1 MRRLVFL
8 FRESGMS
15 YAEVAVN
22 SPGAQRR
29 TFSYAVPSHI
39 EVGHAVRVPFGPRIA
54 QGIVVE
60 LTEQPAVEQVKE
72 VAGLIDP
79 QPILSPAQVEL
90 ARWISSYYLAPLFE
104 TVALM
109 LPPGFERRVI
119 TFIIP
124 AASAS
129 AVDVSS
135 LSDNQ
140 RTVLSLLGRKRR
152 VAVEEVEETLGKRE
166 AKTVVGQLVRRGL
179 VAKAYELEKAKVRPK
194 VESYVR
200 LAIGADEARKEAA
213 LLSAT
218 RRAPKQA
225 QSLELLAQESHSVP
239 LSRLKQHAGCTT
251 AVVNALRRKGMVI
264 IERVRVYRDPLAHR
278 AFSLSL
284 VPTLTP
290 AQERVWCRVRDAMTR
305 LAQGDGAE
313 PPVFLLHGVTSSGKT
328 EVYLRALEHAI
339 SLGKRALVLV
349 PEIALTPQTIGR
361 FASRFPGRVAVLHS
375 KLSVG
380 EQFDEWWRIREGG
393 FDVVIGSRGAVFAPQ
408 PDLGLIV
415 IDEEHEWTYKQQEQS
430 PRYHARDVA
439 IKLAQLTRS
448 VVVLGSA
455 TPDVV
460 SYYRSQVGDYQLLEL
475 PERIDKAGDR
485 REDAYLPEVEV
496 VDLREELKAGNRSI
510 FSRRLAEAMRQAL
523 TAQQQV
529 ILFLNRRGTSTF
541 VQCRNCGHVLR
552 CKRCDVALSYHSAE
566 DDLVCHQCNYRA
578 PVAEVCPQCGSRRIK
593 FLGIGTQKVMEETA
607 RAFPGARLLRWDRDV
622 TRGKYAHEEIL
633 DKFLAHEADVLI
645 GTQMIAKGLDIPLV
659 TLVGVINADISLHL
673 PDLRAAERTFQVL
686 TQVAGRA
693 GRGILPGRVIVQSYN
708 PEHYAVV
715 AASQHDYTSFYAHEI
730 SLRRQFENPPYSR
743 LARLVYSSPSN
754 AACQRE
760 TQRMYQRLAEERDS
774 WGMDVSLIGPT
785 PAFIQRIRGR
795 YRWQIVL
802 RGVDTGRLVAEVP
815 GPQGWIVDIDP
826 VSLL

>member
-1 MRRLVFL
+1 
-8 FRESGMS
+8 MS

-60 LTEQPAVEQVKE
+60 LTQHPSVEQTKE

-90 ARWISSYYLAPLFE
+90 ARWISEYYLAPLFD
-104 TVALM
+104 TAALM
-109 LPPGFERRVI
+109 MPPGFERRVI
-119 TFIIP
+119 TFII
-124 AASAS
+124 AATGAPD
-129 AVDVSS
+129 VDASS
-135 LSDNQ
+135 LSPHQ
-140 RTVLSLLGRKRR
+140 RTVLSLLGREGR
-152 VAVEEVEETLGKRE
+152 VVAEEVEKTVGKRE
-166 AKTVVGQLVRRGL
+166 ARTVVGQLVRRGL
-179 VAKAYELEKAKVRPK
+179 VAKAYELEKVKVRPK

-200 LAIGADEARKEAA
+200 LAIGADEARREAER
-213 LLSAT
+213 LSAMRT
-218 RRAPKQA
+218 APKQA
-225 QSLELLAQESHSVP
+225 RLLELLAQESRPIPV
-239 LSRLKQHAGCTT
+239 SRAKQHAGCTT
-251 AVVNALRRKGMVI
+251 AVVDALKRKGMVT

-278 AFSLSL
+278 TFSLSL
-284 VPTLTP
+284 VPTLTS
-290 AQERVWCRVRDAMTR
+290 AQDTVWRCVRDAMTR

-313 PPVFLLHGVTSSGKT
+313 TPVFLLHGVTGSGKT

-349 PEIALTPQTIGR
+349 PEIALTPQTIDR
-361 FASRFPGRVAVLHS
+361 FAARFPGRVAVLHS

-380 EQFDEWWRIREGG
+380 EQFDEWWRIREGA
-393 FDVVIGSRGAVFAPQ
+393 FDVVIGSRGAIFAPQ

-415 IDEEHEWTYKQQEQS
+415 VDEEHEWTYKQHDQS

-439 IKLAQLTRS
+439 IKLAQLIGA

-455 TPDVV
+455 TPDVT
-460 SYYRSQVGDYQLLEL
+460 SYYRSQVGDYKLLEL
-475 PERIDKAGDR
+475 PERIDKAGEK
-485 REDAYLPEVEV
+485 EDAYLPKVEV

-510 FSRRLAEAMRQAL
+510 FSRSLAEVMRQAL
-523 TAQQQV
+523 AAQQQV

-541 VQCRNCGHVLR
+541 VQCRSCGHVLR
-552 CKRCDVALSYHSAE
+552 CRRCDLALSYHSVE
-566 DDLVCHQCNYRA
+566 EDLVCHQCNYRA
-578 PVAEVCPQCGSRRIK
+578 PVPEVCPQCGSRRIK

-622 TRGKYAHEEIL
+622 TKGKYAHEEIL

-659 TLVGVINADISLHL
+659 TLVGVINADISLHF
-673 PDLRAAERTFQVL
+673 PDLRAAERTFQIL
-686 TQVAGRA
+686 SQVAGRA

-715 AASQHDYTSFYAHEI
+715 AAAQHDYSSFYEREI
-730 SLRRQFENPPYSR
+730 WLRRQFENPPYSR
-743 LARLVYSSPSN
+743 LARLVYSSPSS
-754 AACQRE
+754 AACLRE
-760 TQRMYQRLAEERDS
+760 TRRMYQRLAEERDS

-802 RGVDTGRLVAEVP
+802 RGADPARLVAEVP
-815 GPQGWIVDIDP
+815 TPQGWIVDIDP

>member
-1 MRRLVFL
+1 M
-8 FRESGMS
+8 G

-29 TFSYAVPSHI
+29 TFSYAVPPHI

-60 LTEQPAVEQVKE
+60 LTEHPSVEETKE
-72 VAGLIDP
+72 VAGLVDP

-90 ARWISSYYLAPLFE
+90 ARWISEYYLAPLFD
-104 TVALM
+104 TAALM
-109 LPPGFERRVI
+109 MPPGFERRVL
-119 TFIIP
+119 TFIVAAA
-124 AASAS
+124 AASD
-129 AVDVSS
+129 VDALS
-135 LSDNQ
+135 LSPQQ
-140 RTVLSLLGRKRR
+140 RTVLSLLGRKGM
-152 VAVEEVEETLGKRE
+152 VAAEELEEALGKKE
-166 AKTVVGQLVRRGL
+166 ARTVVGQLVRRGL
-179 VAKAYELEKAKVRPK
+179 VAKAYELEKVKVRPK
-194 VESYVR
+194 LESYVR
-200 LAIGADEARKEAA
+200 LAIGAGEARREAER
-213 LLSAT
+213 LSAMGT
-218 RRAPKQA
+218 APKQA
-225 QSLELLAQESHSVP
+225 QLLELLAQEALPIPVSKA
-239 LSRLKQHAGCTT
+239 KQYAGCTT
-251 AVVNALRRKGMVI
+251 AVVNALKRKGMVT

-284 VPTLTP
+284 VPTLTA
-290 AQERVWCRVRDAMTR
+290 AQDTVWRHIRDVMTR
-305 LAQGDGAE
+305 LAQGDGVE
-313 PPVFLLHGVTSSGKT
+313 PPVFLLHGVTGSGKT

-349 PEIALTPQTIGR
+349 PEIALTPQTIDR
-361 FASRFPGRVAVLHS
+361 FAARFPGRVAVLHS

-380 EQFDEWWRIREGG
+380 EQFDEWWRISEGA

-439 IKLAQLTRS
+439 IKLAQLS
-448 VVVLGSA
+448 GAVVVLGSA
-455 TPDVV
+455 TPDVT
-460 SYYRSQVGDYQLLEL
+460 SYYRSQVGDYELLEL
-475 PERIDKAGDR
+475 PERIDKAGDK
-485 REDAYLPEVEV
+485 EDAYLPKVEV

-510 FSRRLAEAMRQAL
+510 FSRSLAEAMRQAL
-523 TAQQQV
+523 AAQQQV

-552 CKRCDVALSYHSAE
+552 CRRCDLALSYHSVE
-566 DDLVCHQCNYRA
+566 EDLVCHHCNYRTA
-578 PVAEVCPQCGSRRIK
+578 VPEVCPNCGSRRIK

-607 RAFPGARLLRWDRDV
+607 RAFPSARLLRWDRDV
-622 TRGKYAHEEIL
+622 TKGKYAHEEIL

-673 PDLRAAERTFQVL
+673 PDFRAAERTFQIL
-686 TQVAGRA
+686 SQVAGRA
-693 GRGILPGRVIVQSYN
+693 GRGILPGRVVVQSYN

-715 AASQHDYTSFYAHEI
+715 AASQHNYSSFYEREMR
-730 SLRRQFENPPYSR
+730 LRRQFENPPYSC
-743 LARLVYSSPSN
+743 LVRLVYSSSSN
-754 AACQRE
+754 ATCERETRRMCQRL
-760 TQRMYQRLAEERDS
+760 TEERDS

-785 PAFIQRIRGR
+785 PAFIQRVRGR

-802 RGVDTGRLVAEVP
+802 RGTDPARLVAEMAT
-815 GPQGWIVDIDP
+815 PQGWTVDVDP